1 MQEAIDC
8 LQREEAFE
16 GHKVDVYK
24 VDDEASQYSIQVQD
38 LPDDY
43 ETNF

>member
-8 LQREEAFE
+8 LSKEAFE
-16 GHKVDVYK
+16 GHKVDVCK
-24 VDDEASQYSIQVQD
+24 VEEPSELSNQVED